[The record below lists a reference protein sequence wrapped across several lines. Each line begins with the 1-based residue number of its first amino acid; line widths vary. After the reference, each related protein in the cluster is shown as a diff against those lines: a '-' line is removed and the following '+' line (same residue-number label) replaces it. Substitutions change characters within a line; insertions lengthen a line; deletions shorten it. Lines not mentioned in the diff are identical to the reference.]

1 MGGTVGEGGW
11 GRKEEREGERTTIIN
26 IRKGRSEITIDISDV
41 QNIINTMIIFTLAPL
56 RAKLPFSL
64 PKPDRQGSDN
74 YALWLSLIIDL
85 HKLETYILFQNLN
98 N

>member
-1 MGGTVGEGGW
+1 
-11 GRKEEREGERTTIIN
+11 
-26 IRKGRSEITIDISDV
+26 
-41 QNIINTMIIFTLAPL
+41 MIIFTLAPL